1 MAEPTLKPVVWVGS
15 SYKDFRSFPDEVQD
29 AMGYALYRAQL
40 GKTHESAKA
49 LKGFGGAGVV
59 EIIGDYRTDT
69 FRTVYTVRFAGAVY
83 VLHAFQ
89 KKARKGVQT
98 PKREIEM
105 IRRRLKAAE
114 DDFRSQKDES
124 DEQ

>member
-1 MAEPTLKPVVWVGS
+1 M
-15 SYKDFRSFPDEVQD
+15 
-29 AMGYALYRAQL
+29 
-40 GKTHESAKA
+40 
-49 LKGFGGAGVV
+49 